1 MNLLSKNSLAVHLLR
16 IIFGS
21 YFLVTLIV
29 TCLQLGAEYEHTQ
42 SGVDNEL
49 RAMEQTFGA
58 SLASSTWRFQGD
70 VQKATLRGIS
80 NLPVVTGVKIEDP
93 QGRLVMALGN
103 IIEQDGSHIHVDSD
117 GARSA
122 LQPGFFDAATSHR
135 FPILYRDEH
144 GVTHDIGAWTV
155 YSSRHVV
162 IKKVAYGFTLILINS
177 IIKTLVLW
185 FIFLYVFNRWLGQP
199 IAQLADFVSG
209 QNLSQPDAS
218 QHPQS
223 PQSIYLPGK
232 QRHEL
237 HFLAEAINAMLSNLR
252 KRAAQNRALYAQLEQ
267 EKESLRLLNKSLE
280 LRIAERTH
288 DLAQANERLRSL
300 SLTDGLTGIA
310 NRRSFD
316 ETLDQE
322 WRRSVRH
329 ARPLTVAFIDVDW
342 FKPYNDHY
350 GHVAGDAVLRQ
361 VAQTLQETIGRAGET
376 VARYGGEEFA
386 VIVSDTD
393 GQHGLQIVQRMCDAI
408 YALDLPHAG
417 SLLGRLTISCGVA
430 SCIPAH
436 PEARLETLMQA
447 ADAALYQAK
456 TAGRNRVLMAPP
468 VSPPPA
474 PSE

>member
-1 MNLLSKNSLAVHLLR
+1 MNLLSKHSLAVHLLR

-29 TCLQLGAEYEHTQ
+29 TCLQLAAEYEHTQ

-49 RAMEQTFGA
+49 RAMDQTFGA

-93 QGRLVMALGN
+93 QGKLVMALGN
-103 IIEQDGSHIHVDSD
+103 IIDHDGRQIHVEPE

-122 LQPGFFDAATSHR
+122 VKPGFFNATTSHR

-144 GVTHDIGAWTV
+144 GVTHDIGSWTV

-162 IKKVAYGFTLILINS
+162 IGKVAYGFTLILINS
-177 IIKTLVLW
+177 VIKTLVLW

-199 IAQLADFVSG
+199 MTRLAGFVRG
-209 QNLSQPDAS
+209 QDLNQPD
-218 QHPQS
+218 QPNMPQR
-223 PQSIYLPGK
+223 IHLAGRT
-232 QRHEL
+232 RHEL
-237 HFLAEAINAMLSNLR
+237 HFLADAINAMLSNLR
-252 KRAAQNRALYAQLEQ
+252 KQSRQNRALYEQLEQ
-267 EKESLRLLNKSLE
+267 EKESLRALNKSLE
-280 LRIAERTH
+280 LRIAERTR

-316 ETLDQE
+316 ETLDLE
-322 WRRSVRH
+322 WRRSLRH
-329 ARPLTVAFIDVDW
+329 AKPLTVAFIDVDW

-361 VAQTLQETIGRAGET
+361 VAQTLQDTIGRAGET

-386 VIVSDTD
+386 VILAETD
-393 GQHGLQIVQRMCDAI
+393 SLHGQQILQRMCDAI
-408 YALDLPHAG
+408 HALNLPHAG
-417 SLLGRLTISCGVA
+417 SALGRITISAGVA
-430 SCIPAH
+430 SCVPAH
-436 PEARLETLMQA
+436 PEARLESLLQA
-447 ADAALYQAK
+447 ADRALYQAK
-456 TAGRNRVLMAPP
+456 TEGRNRVSLAAALPS
-468 VSPPPA
+468 SPSA
-474 PSE
+474 AHT